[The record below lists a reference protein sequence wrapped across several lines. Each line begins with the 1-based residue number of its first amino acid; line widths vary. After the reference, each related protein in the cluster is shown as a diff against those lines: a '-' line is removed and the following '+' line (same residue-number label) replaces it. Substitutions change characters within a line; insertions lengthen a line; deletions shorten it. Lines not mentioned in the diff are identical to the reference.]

1 MESDGRELRLRS
13 NFGFMMVWTALTIA
27 ILGYLAGLLL
37 DAMCTAAGLFLGFAA
52 DQSSRA
58 AVQIAGH
65 ILVGIAVLVGLIQSY
80 LDHEQ
85 PPDAYPG
92 DE

>member
-13 NFGFMMVWTALTIA
+13 NFGFMMIWTTLTIA
-27 ILGYLAGLLL
+27 VMGYLVGLLL
-37 DAMCTAAGLFLGFAA
+37 DAMGAAAGLFLGFAP
-52 DQSSRA
+52 DQSSHG

-85 PPDAYPG
+85 LPDAYPG